1 MLNKEGDRMIEEF
14 QATLKIPLLENQ
26 IRKLLIRVVEL
37 TRENKRLRIQIQI
50 KDLLEKKQG

>member
-1 MLNKEGDRMIEEF
+1 MIEEF